1 MLTLTLILLPL
12 VAGLVLLGLKGA
24 AIKQVALVAALV
36 ELALALYAVSAFRPD
51 ASSQFAL
58 SYPWIGSLGIHFS
71 IGIDGIS
78 VLLVVLSTAL
88 VPLIVLST
96 FNHSY
101 RNPAA
106 FYALILF
113 MQSALVGVFTAKDAF
128 LFYLFFEAALIPV
141 YFIAALW
148 GGENRVRVTFKFFI
162 YTLFGSLFMLL
173 GLVYLYLQT
182 PLNPQTGAHSA
193 DLTAFYTLNLS
204 AAQQGYLF
212 WALFIGFAIK
222 MPVFPFHTWQP
233 DTYVES
239 PTPATMLLAGI
250 MLKMGTYGLIRIVLP
265 IVPLG
270 LERWGTTALVL
281 SVIGIVYGS
290 IIAIQQRD
298 MKRLVAYSSF
308 AHVGLMSA
316 GILSQTLDG
325 VQGSLIQMLT
335 HGLNVVGLFFIVDI
349 IFSRT
354 NSRELD
360 RLGGITQNTPNLT
373 VYFIVLMLGSVALP
387 LTNGFVGE
395 FLLLRGVFEY
405 NAWLGA
411 VAGLTIILGAVYMLR
426 MVQKSMFGVK
436 TSLTEHVTD
445 LNLSEKLVLI
455 PLVVL
460 VFAIG
465 LSPNSFLKLTEP
477 AVAALLQSM
486 VK

>member
-1 MLTLTLILLPL
+1 MLTLILILLPL
-12 VAGLVLLGLKGA
+12 VAGLILLGLNGA
-24 AIKQVALVAALV
+24 AIKRVALIAALV
-36 ELALALYAVSAFRPD
+36 ELALAVYVFYAFRPD
-51 ASSQFAL
+51 ASSQFSLRYA
-58 SYPWIGSLGIHFS
+58 WIGSLGIYFN

-78 VLLVVLSTAL
+78 LLLVLLSTGL
-88 VPLIVLST
+88 VPLIILST

-101 RNPAA
+101 RNPSA
-106 FYALILF
+106 FYGLILF

-148 GGENRVRVTFKFFI
+148 GGENRIRVTFKFFI
-162 YTLFGSLFMLL
+162 YTFFGSLFMFL
-173 GLVYLYLQT
+173 GLVYLYFQT
-182 PLNPQTGAHSA
+182 PGGHTS
-193 DLTAFYTLNLS
+193 DLSAFYALQLS
-204 AAQQGYLF
+204 GEQQNYLF
-212 WALFIGFAIK
+212 WALFIAFAIK

-270 LERWGTTALVL
+270 VERWGTTALVL

-298 MKRLVAYSSF
+298 MKRLIAYSSF

-335 HGLNVVGLFFIVDI
+335 HGINVVGLFFVVDI

-373 VYFIVLMLGSVALP
+373 VYFIILMLGSVALP

-395 FLLLRGVFEY
+395 FLLLRGVYEY
-405 NAWLGA
+405 NTWLGA

-426 MVQKSMFGVK
+426 MVQKSMFGVR
-436 TSLTEHVTD
+436 TALTEHVTD
-445 LNLSEKLVLI
+445 LNLNEKLVLL
-455 PLVVL
+455 PLAVM

-486 VK
+486 SR

>member
-12 VAGLVLLGLKGA
+12 VAGLVLLGLNGRAVKR
-24 AIKQVALVAALV
+24 VALIAALV
-36 ELALALYAVSAFRPD
+36 ELALALYVVYGFQPNTATQYAFSAD
-51 ASSQFAL
+51 
-58 SYPWIGSLGIHFS
+58 WIGSMGIRFAV
-71 IGIDGIS
+71 GIDGIS
-78 VLLVVLSTAL
+78 LLLVLLSTLL

-96 FNHSY
+96 FHHAY
-101 RNPAA
+101 RNPSA

-182 PLNPQTGAHSA
+182 PGAHTA
-193 DLTAFYTLNLS
+193 DLAAFAQLNLT
-204 AAQQGYLF
+204 AEQQGYLF

-250 MLKMGTYGLIRIVLP
+250 MLKMGTYGLIRVVLP

-270 LERWGTTALVL
+270 VERWGTTALVL

-298 MKRLVAYSSF
+298 MKRLIAYSSF
-308 AHVGLMSA
+308 AHVGLMAA

-335 HGLNVVGLFFIVDI
+335 HGLNVVGLFFIVEI

-354 NSRELD
+354 QSRELD

-373 VYFIVLMLGSVALP
+373 VYFVILMLGSVALP

-405 NAWLGA
+405 NTWLGA

-426 MVQKSMFGVK
+426 MVQKSMFGEK
-436 TSLTEHVTD
+436 TGLTQRFTDLTLTEQLT
-445 LNLSEKLVLI
+445 LL
-455 PLVVL
+455 PLAVM

-465 LSPNSFLKLTEP
+465 LNPNAFLRLTEP
-477 AVAALLQSM
+477 AVAQLLQNM